1 MILCTFFKV
10 MYFLEQI
17 FWKVHFYE
25 NFRKNFNESYKPIQN
40 RNIVL
45 LIILYF
51 TQSSLSKIMIAI
63 DEFLK
68 NPKFLE
74 NVAGKLSQ

>member
-1 MILCTFFKV
+1 MIFCTFFKV

-25 NFRKNFNESYKPIQN
+25 NFRKNFKEKYKPKLN
-40 RNIVL
+40 RNRLL

-63 DEFLK
+63 GEFLK
-68 NPKFLE
+68 IQNL
-74 NVAGKLSQ
+74 L